1 MKSLLIDDD
10 PFTLKLL
17 TRELQY
23 VASVEA
29 VPCARADDAVQM
41 LEADSGKFEL
51 VICDLQMPGMD
62 GVEFVRHLG
71 RIGYRGELVLISG
84 EGRRILRTVQML
96 AREHGINV
104 AAALTKPVSSEQLRQ
119 VLASHASGRASA
131 SRASRQAYA
140 ADEVERA
147 IANGELLNH
156 YQPKVD
162 MASGRLIGV
171 EALVRWQHPR
181 DGLVYPDQFIATAEE
196 HGLIDALTRTVLAEA
211 PRQARQWSREG
222 LTLQMAVNV
231 SMDNLDALDF
241 PEVVTQM
248 TEDAGVAPSGLTLEV
263 TESRLMRSQL
273 KPLDVLSRL
282 RLKGISLSIDDFG
295 MGHSSLTQLRDIPF
309 NELKLDRSFVN
320 GAAND
325 ALLGTIVE
333 ATLGMV
339 RGLGMKA
346 VAEGVEDQ
354 DDWSFLRRLGC
365 DTAQGYFIGRP
376 MAGAE
381 IPRWRARWALRLEEQ
396 WAGAS

>member
-41 LEADSGKFEL
+41 LEADSGEFEL

-84 EGRRILRTVQML
+84 EGRRILRTVQTL

-119 VLASHASGRASA
+119 VLAGHASGRPSA

-211 PRQARQWSREG
+211 LRQAHQWSREG

-354 DDWSFLRRLGC
+354 DDWNFLRRLGC

-396 WAGAS
+396 WASAS